1 MIYRVSYKR
10 FPKKVCCLPSIKLHD
25 KLFLWKFIEKYFDF
39 LRDIVNSGS
48 SKKVF
53 SGSALMHGAQP
64 HSTIQNVAI
73 DCLTQDRCLDARLS
87 SQLLLCHISLLQLIF
102 YHFTGVSGYKRCKIT
117 YCFTT
122 SFANLR
128 YWKYNKLFEKF
139 ANLLIVFLQKQG
151 LVRDRVGKIYSSG
164 FILSQNSVSVKLLL
178 VFVYTIFIIIFSSS
192 MNS

>member
-1 MIYRVSYKR
+1 MIYQVSYKR

-39 LRDIVNSGS
+39 LRDSVNSGS

-73 DCLTQDRCLDARLS
+73 DCLTQDRCLDAWLC
-87 SQLLLCHISLLQLIF
+87 SQLLLWII
-102 YHFTGVSGYKRCKIT
+102 R
-117 YCFTT
+117 
-122 SFANLR
+122 
-128 YWKYNKLFEKF
+128 KF
-139 ANLLIVFLQKQG
+139 ANYSPTKKQG
-151 LVRDRVGKIYSSG
+151 LVRDRVGDIYSSG